1 MSIHVRHHHPT
12 RAVENI
18 VVQSVDACE
27 LRGCC
32 TNARNRFSVLSNTS
46 LMSTA
51 CSASHS
57 PENWMIS
64 QKKKVTDIPDDLNAS
79 RSFLYLSQLLYDSE
93 AGHDSASTLC
103 TRAAVHMLHIWNL
116 RFIHTVDQRA
126 LIFFWLR
133 TMSGSLHNIS
143 WARGSW
149 RPKCC
154 GLRLY
159 FPRLVCL
166 SQTVYSNFV
175 T

>member
-1 MSIHVRHHHPT
+1 MSTHVRHHHPT

-51 CSASHS
+51 CSASNS

-79 RSFLYLSQLLYDSE
+79 RTFLYLSQLLYDSE
-93 AGHDSASTLC
+93 AAMIAH
-103 TRAAVHMLHIWNL
+103 LHCVRVLPYTCYLFEI
-116 RFIHTVDQRA
+116 
-126 LIFFWLR
+126 
-133 TMSGSLHNIS
+133 
-143 WARGSW
+143 
-149 RPKCC
+149 
-154 GLRLY
+154 
-159 FPRLVCL
+159 
-166 SQTVYSNFV
+166 
-175 T
+175 